1 MDQNRRDLIALAL
14 RGLAESHAAT
24 MTFLEQAMN
33 LLSEE
38 FNIDPLTYLQS
49 RPLPPVT
56 AASTRHLVIDRSML
70 SVTFR
75 GKSCFLGGSLPFK
88 LLCRLAQKPNAYV
101 TYEELLDDV
110 WTYRVSD
117 GAVRTVVKNLR
128 SMLRKAGMDE
138 LANAIDGSVY
148 GHYALRLVL

>member
-1 MDQNRRDLIALAL
+1 MDQNRRQLIAHAL
-14 RGLAESHAAT
+14 RNLAESHAAT

-38 FNIDPLTYLQS
+38 FNLDPLTYLQS
-49 RPLPPVT
+49 RPLPTVTPVPMG
-56 AASTRHLVIDRSML
+56 RLVIDHSML
-70 SVTFR
+70 SVTF
-75 GKSCFLGGSLPFK
+75 GDKCCFLGSTLAFK
-88 LLCRLAQKPNAYV
+88 LLCRLAQKPNSYV
-101 TYEELLDDV
+101 TYEDLLDDV

-148 GHYALRLVL
+148 GHYALKLAV